1 MVYRFE
7 MAPTSGQRSI
17 LQYMV
22 PWLRNVELVSY
33 HKWVGGAGA
42 QQNNTNEVLHGSGWG
57 SKEGTQLVLHNLL
70 FITAKVSNDHVMP
83 YNSTCDI
90 M

>member
-7 MAPTSGQRSI
+7 MTPTSGQRSI

-42 QQNNTNEVLHGSGWG
+42 QQNSTNEVLHGSGWG

-70 FITAKVSNDHVMP
+70 FITAKVSSNHTM
-83 YNSTCDI
+83 Y
-90 M
+90 